1 MFNVI
6 RIAILIACA
15 YAGFAVGG
23 IQSGAATPDSASTS
37 QP

>member
-6 RIAILIACA
+6 RIIVLIACA
-15 YAGFAVGG
+15 YAGFAIGG
-23 IQSGAATPDSASTS
+23 TQSGAATPDSTSMS

>member
-6 RIAILIACA
+6 RIIVLIACA
-15 YAGFAVGG
+15 YAGSAVAGMQAG
-23 IQSGAATPDSASTS
+23 QLPDTVSTA

>member
-6 RIAILIACA
+6 RIVVLIACA

-23 IQSGAATPDSASTS
+23 TQSGAATPDSVSVP